1 MSTMEKIEKNKV
13 KLTFSV
19 DAIKASLHYQY
30 TQQDLKQVLRILT
43 IRIRVISLFRAS
55 ERVKHLENLLK
66 HSMVR
71 QYSMMMQLT
80 LLCQKHTKQQ
90 LRKTILM

>member
-1 MSTMEKIEKNKV
+1 MEKIEKNKV

-19 DAIKASLHYQY
+19 DAARFEEGMQY
-30 TQQDLKQVLRILT
+30 SYNKNKGNIAVQG
-43 IRIRVISLFRAS
+43 FRKG
-55 ERVKHLENLLK
+55 KHLENLLK

-90 LRKTILM
+90 LRKIILM

>member
-1 MSTMEKIEKNKV
+1 MEKIEKNKV

-19 DAIKASLHYQY
+19 DAARFEEGMQY
-30 TQQDLKQVLRILT
+30 SYNKNKGNIAVQGL
-43 IRIRVISLFRAS
+43 
-55 ERVKHLENLLK
+55 KHLENLLK

-90 LRKTILM
+90 LRKIILM